1 MCPLAADPKG
11 RLHSTAMGVNRTFVA
26 PTTYGKSQEETPPED
41 EQAQAPEALEI
52 EPPQKAHVAK
62 IKPARRIPRR
72 VFF

>member
-1 MCPLAADPKG
+1 MNHTFAPLI
-11 RLHSTAMGVNRTFVA
+11 L
-26 PTTYGKSQEETPPED
+26 YGKSQEETPPEN

-62 IKPARRIPRR
+62 IKPTRRIPRR

>member
-1 MCPLAADPKG
+1 
-11 RLHSTAMGVNRTFVA
+11 LHHTL
-26 PTTYGKSQEETPPED
+26 YGKSQEETPPEN

-62 IKPARRIPRR
+62 IKPTRRIQRR